1 MPAYKDTST
10 GKWYCKFNYKDWMG
24 EKKTKFKRG
33 FLTKKEAL
41 AWEREFLLTE
51 RADMNMEL
59 APFVEV
65 YFRDKKDRLKE
76 RSIISKRQMIEQK
89 ILPYFGK
96 RKMNEI
102 TPADILKWQNEMMT
116 MGYKET
122 YLRMIQNQV
131 TALFNHA
138 EKYYGLK
145 TNPCK
150 RIEKMGRPNAREL
163 NFWTKSEFDRFIES
177 FDEDESMYKLIFEI
191 LFWTGCRCGELLGIF
206 LRDLDFRNNTININ
220 KTFYRRNKQ
229 DFLTSPKTE
238 SSNRK
243 VTVPDFLMKE
253 IKSYTDSIYGIRD
266 NDRIFQITDRA
277 IQKKLKSKSEMLVLT
292 PIRIHDMRHSHIAF
306 LIEKNVQPL
315 VIAQRVGHDSV
326 NTTMNIY
333 GHLYPNKQ
341 KQIADMLNSEAT
353 GEPTKKVVQF
363 GQNYGDRMTGG
374 MW

>member
-1 MPAYKDTST
+1 
-10 GKWYCKFNYKDWMG
+10 
-24 EKKTKFKRG
+24 
-33 FLTKKEAL
+33 
-41 AWEREFLLTE
+41 
-51 RADMNMEL
+51 
-59 APFVEV
+59 
-65 YFRDKKDRLKE
+65 
-76 RSIISKRQMIEQK
+76 
-89 ILPYFGK
+89 
-96 RKMNEI
+96 
-102 TPADILKWQNEMMT
+102 
-116 MGYKET
+116 
-122 YLRMIQNQV
+122 MIQNQM

-145 TNPCK
+145 ANLCK

-177 FDEDESMYKLIFEI
+177 FNEDESMYKLIFEI

-206 LRDLDFRNNTININ
+206 LKDLDFKNNTININ

-253 IKSYTDSIYGIRD
+253 VKSYTDSLYGIRD

-277 IQKKLKSKSEMLVLT
+277 IQKKLKSKSEMLGLT

-333 GHLYPNKQ
+333 GHLYSNKQ
-341 KQIADMLNSEAT
+341 KQIADMLNCEAT
-353 GEPTKKVVQF
+353 GEPMNKVVQF
-363 GQNYGDRMTGG
+363 GKNYGDRMAGG
-374 MW
+374 LW

>member
-1 MPAYKDTST
+1 MPVYKDTVT
-10 GKWYCKFNYKDWMG
+10 GKWYCKFNYKNWLG

-33 FLTKKEAL
+33 FAIKKEAL
-41 AWEREFLLTE
+41 AWEREFLMTE
-51 RADMNMEL
+51 QVDMNMEL
-59 APFVEV
+59 ESFVEI
-65 YFRDKKDRLKE
+65 YFKDKKGRLKE

-89 ILPYFGK
+89 ILPYFGEK
-96 RKMNEI
+96 RMNEI
-102 TPADILKWQNEMMT
+102 TPAEILKWQNEMMSK
-116 MGYKET
+116 GYKDT
-122 YLRMIQNQV
+122 YLRMIQNQI

-145 TNPCK
+145 VNPCK
-150 RIEKMGRPNAREL
+150 KIEKMGRPNAREL